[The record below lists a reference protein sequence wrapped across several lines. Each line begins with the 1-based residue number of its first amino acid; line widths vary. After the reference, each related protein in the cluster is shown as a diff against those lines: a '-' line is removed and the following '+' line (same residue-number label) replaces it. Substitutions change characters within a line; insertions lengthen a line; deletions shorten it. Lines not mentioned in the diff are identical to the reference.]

1 MNPKDL
7 YEEKA
12 FLQALGRRDL
22 KAFIRLYKEYGE
34 DILIL
39 AYSILQDAQAAAR
52 MVDQFFEKLW
62 EEADFGSVNPPIYK
76 YLAEE
81 MRRMCG
87 NNLFT

>member
-12 FLQALGRRDL
+12 FLQALGRRDI

-34 DILIL
+34 DVLIL

-52 MVDQFFEKLW
+52 MVDRFFEKLW
-62 EEADFGSVNPPIYK
+62 EEADFASVNPPIYK

-81 MRRMCG
+81 MRTMCE